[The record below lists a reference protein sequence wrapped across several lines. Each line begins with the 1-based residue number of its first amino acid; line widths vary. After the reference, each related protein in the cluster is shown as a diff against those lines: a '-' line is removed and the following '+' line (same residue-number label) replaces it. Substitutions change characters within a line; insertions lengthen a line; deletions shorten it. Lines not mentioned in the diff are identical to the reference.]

1 MTVSKKQLKADRRL
15 VEKLSPAG
23 EGRINHRKAML
34 VEVAQLITSS
44 LALEEVLPL
53 TLEWATQAMD
63 AEAGSVILLDKISD
77 ELVIKVATGPKGQEA
92 QDKRFRKG
100 EGIAGLVAEIGEPRI
115 VSDVRR
121 DKHFFD
127 GIDQVTGFKTQSIL
141 AVPLQVKGKII
152 GVLEVLNKRG
162 GQFFDDEDLKVFT
175 IFADL
180 AAIGIDNAGLYEE
193 IVAENRRLQMRLELQ
208 HTIGQTLA
216 MQGVALQMERAVLRK
231 VTVLLIGDTGTGKG
245 LVARVIHDRSPRR
258 DKPFLTADCRAM
270 PKGLREIELFGYK
283 KGLFEVAD
291 GGTIF
296 LDEIGNA
303 PLELQTR
310 LLHVLQKGQ
319 IRRVG
324 ETQVR
329 RVDVRLIATTT
340 RDLKLAV
347 KEGTFREDLFLC
359 LNVVPIVLPPIRE
372 HIEDLPFFLVDYFIE
387 KYNQELGG
395 RVKGVSSEVMQAF
408 LSYSWPGNIRELEN
422 VIKQGIVM
430 GKEGSIRLEDLP
442 PEITCVK

>member
-1 MTVSKKQLKADRRL
+1 MTESKEQLKADRRS
-15 VEKLSPAG
+15 VGKLSPAG
-23 EGRINHRKAML
+23 EVGIDHRKAML
-34 VEVAQLITSS
+34 MEVAQLITSS

-53 TLEWATQAMD
+53 TLEWATKAMD

-77 ELVIKVATGPKGQEA
+77 ELVIKIATGLKGQEV
-92 QDKRFRKG
+92 QDKRFQKG
-100 EGIAGLVAEIGEPRI
+100 EGIAGLVAETGEPRI
-115 VSDVRR
+115 VTDVRQ
-121 DKHFFD
+121 DKHFLES
-127 GIDQVTGFKTQSIL
+127 IDQMTGFKTHSVL
-141 AVPLQVKGKII
+141 AVPLQVKGKIF

-180 AAIGIDNAGLYEE
+180 AAIGIDNAGLHEE
-193 IVAENRRLQMRLELQ
+193 LIAENRRLQIRLELE
-208 HTIGQTLA
+208 HTIGQSQA
-216 MQGVALQMERAVLRK
+216 MRGVALQIERAVQRE
-231 VTVLLIGDTGTGKG
+231 VTVLLLGESGTGRG

-258 DKPFLTADCRAM
+258 DKPFLTADCRVM
-270 PKGLREIELFGYK
+270 PKGLWESELFGYK

-310 LLHVLQKGQ
+310 LLHVLQKGE

-329 RVDVRLIATTT
+329 RVDVRLIAATT

-347 KEGTFREDLFLC
+347 KEGTFREDLFF
-359 LNVVPIVLPPIRE
+359 PHSP
-372 HIEDLPFFLVDYFIE
+372 Y
-387 KYNQELGG
+387 
-395 RVKGVSSEVMQAF
+395 
-408 LSYSWPGNIRELEN
+408 
-422 VIKQGIVM
+422 
-430 GKEGSIRLEDLP
+430 
-442 PEITCVK
+442 